1 MILHP
6 VLGKYIQTLP
16 TRPDATVLLSGSME
30 VSPGVWVRQ
39 AIAAGSRAFGKYAN
53 VALEKCMFNQIMDE
67 WSTDTGKDGVFVQC
81 SSEAYEARWGT
92 PGKELAEQ
100 FKFGKL
106 CDPWMPTADFI
117 SPK

>member
-1 MILHP
+1 
-6 VLGKYIQTLP
+6 
-16 TRPDATVLLSGSME
+16 ME

-100 FKFGKL
+100 FKIKEAEVIGFKGTIEGL
-106 CDPWMPTADFI
+106 HTMGAWG
-117 SPK
+117 